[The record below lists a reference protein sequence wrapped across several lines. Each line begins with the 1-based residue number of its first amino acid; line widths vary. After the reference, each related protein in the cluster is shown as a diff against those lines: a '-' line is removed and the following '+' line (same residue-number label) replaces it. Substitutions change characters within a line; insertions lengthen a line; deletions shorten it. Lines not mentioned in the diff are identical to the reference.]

1 MPNFVHPDIF
11 TNGLGSIAAR
21 VSRAILIDVYSATYA
36 DVVGSLKV
44 AEANRAAGNVAVADG
59 APSNSRKVTVALSGV
74 AGGNAAKSAPDG
86 TNMHVALVDDT
97 ADVVLLCCPE
107 STDQAIIS
115 GNAVTFTADMVY
127 TMTQPA

>member
-11 TNGLGSIAAR
+11 DEGLDSIAAR
-21 VSRAILIDVYSATYA
+21 VSRAILIDVYSTTYA

-44 AEANRAAGNVAVADG
+44 AEANRSSGNITVGAGGPA
-59 APSNSRKVTVALSGV
+59 NSRRVTCALSGV
-74 AGGNAAKSAPDG
+74 AGGNAAKSVPDG

-97 ADVVLLCCPE
+97 ADVVLLCCEE
-107 STDQAIIS
+107 STNQAILS

-127 TMTQPA
+127 TMTQPS